1 MSKILI
7 AILMFA
13 PLLALAQKSGPSASD
28 YTIAVHVQSSQLVN
42 VCGSDNKG
50 SSCGMAQ
57 KLNVTIDGKK
67 YEMEEQRPRIDLLR
81 IGDYKA
87 KILKDETSRPYEYER
102 TYEFHFADGK
112 TRRYVVVGEF
122 E

>member
-1 MSKILI
+1 
-7 AILMFA
+7 
-13 PLLALAQKSGPSASD
+13 
-28 YTIAVHVQSSQLVN
+28 
-42 VCGSDNKG
+42 
-50 SSCGMAQ
+50 
-57 KLNVTIDGKK
+57 
-67 YEMEEQRPRIDLLR
+67 MEEQRPRIDLLR

>member
-1 MSKILI
+1 
-7 AILMFA
+7 
-13 PLLALAQKSGPSASD
+13 
-28 YTIAVHVQSSQLVN
+28 
-42 VCGSDNKG
+42 
-50 SSCGMAQ
+50 MAQ